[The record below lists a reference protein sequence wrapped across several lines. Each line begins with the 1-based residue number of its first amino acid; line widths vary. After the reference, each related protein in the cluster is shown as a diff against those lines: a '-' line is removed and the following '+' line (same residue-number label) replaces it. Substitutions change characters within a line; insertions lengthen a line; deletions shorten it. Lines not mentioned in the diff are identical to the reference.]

1 MRSEDKDV
9 SAKNVGVG
17 VKFPSSLNKER
28 ACILNK
34 EKKTSVSLRV
44 GSLYIYESN
53 LLLPPLV
60 TSV

>member
-1 MRSEDKDV
+1 MRSDDKDV
-9 SAKNVGVG
+9 SAKNVGV
-17 VKFPSSLNKER
+17 KFPSSLDKER
-28 ACILNK
+28 ARILNK

-53 LLLPPLV
+53 LLLLPLV